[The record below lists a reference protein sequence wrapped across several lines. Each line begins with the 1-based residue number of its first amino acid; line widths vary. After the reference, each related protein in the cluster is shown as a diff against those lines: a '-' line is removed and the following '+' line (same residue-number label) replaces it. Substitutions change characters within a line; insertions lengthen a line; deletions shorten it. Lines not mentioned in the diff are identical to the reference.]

1 MPSRSGRITQRDIAR
16 LAQVSQTTVSMVLND
31 RHVPGVRIAPATRE
45 RVLQVIRETG
55 YVADPVARRMQAGRN
70 QIIGVFTY
78 ERVFPSTSADFFHPF
93 LVGIE
98 EHSERLGCDLLLFTS
113 APTGAGRR
121 IFHENTRLRLAD
133 GCLLLGRE
141 IPADELGRLN
151 AEAYPFVAI
160 GRRDDANGPV
170 PYVGAAYAD
179 ATAELVERA
188 RALGHR
194 EFAYVGDGSSPESA
208 VDRWQGFTRAGGQRH
223 EPTTGRDIGDILD
236 TLLAAGVTAA
246 LAEGSDD
253 AVNLAAAA
261 EARGLAV
268 PGDLSILALGDPI
281 DVVPDRQFSG
291 FHLPRRDMGT
301 QAVEVLTAILS
312 GDDVESQ
319 RLLPCQFV
327 EGETLGPPHERDP
340 KGR

>member
-31 RHVPGVRIAPATRE
+31 RHVPGVRIAQETRD
-45 RVLQVIRETG
+45 RVLQVIRDTG

-98 EHSERLGCDLLLFTS
+98 ERSEQLGCDLLLFTS
-113 APTGAGRR
+113 VPAGGERR
-121 IFHENTRLRLAD
+121 IFHENNRLRLAD

-141 IPADELGRLN
+141 IPADELARLN
-151 AEAYPFVAI
+151 SEAYPFVAV

-179 ATAELVERA
+179 ATADLVERA

-194 EFAYVGDGSSPESA
+194 EFAYLGVDAKPESA
-208 VDRWQGFTRAGGQRH
+208 SDRWQGFITAGGERH
-223 EPTTGRDIGDILD
+223 EQTAGRDAGEILD
-236 TLLAAGVTAA
+236 SLLAAGVTAA

-253 AVNLAAAA
+253 AVNLTVAA
-261 EARGLAV
+261 ESRGLSV
-268 PGDLSILALGDPI
+268 PGDLSVLALGDPI
-281 DVVPDRQFSG
+281 DVVPDREFSG
-291 FHLPRRDMGT
+291 FHLPRRAMGA
-301 QAVEVLTAILS
+301 QSVEVLTAMLA
-312 GDDVESQ
+312 GEAVETQ
-319 RLLPCQFV
+319 RLLPCEYV
-327 EGETLGPPHERDP
+327 EGQTLGHPKQSR

>member
-1 MPSRSGRITQRDIAR
+1 MPSPSGRITQRDIAR

-31 RHVPGVRIAPATRE
+31 RHVPGVRIAQETRD
-45 RVLQVIRETG
+45 RVLQVIRDTG

-98 EHSERLGCDLLLFTS
+98 ECSERLGCDLLLFTS
-113 APTGAGRR
+113 VPAGGGRR
-121 IFHENTRLRLAD
+121 IFHENNRLRLAD

-151 AEAYPFVAI
+151 AEAYPFVAV

-170 PYVGAAYAD
+170 PYVGARYAD

-194 EFAYVGDGSSPESA
+194 EFAYLGASSSPESA
-208 VDRWQGFTRAGGQRH
+208 SDRWQGYARAGGVRH
-223 EPTTGRDIGDILD
+223 EPTGHRDAGEILD
-236 TLLAAGVTAA
+236 SLIAAGVTAA

-253 AVNLAAAA
+253 AADLAAAA
-261 EARGLAV
+261 ERRGLSV

-281 DVVPDRQFSG
+281 DVVPDREFSG
-291 FHLPRRDMGT
+291 FHLPRRDMGA
-301 QAVEVLTAILS
+301 QAVEVLTAILA
-312 GDDVESQ
+312 GEAVETQ

-327 EGETLGPPHERDP
+327 EGQTLGRPIERDR